1 MATFDLPL
9 LRIEVVGTVA
19 DVLFPAYRNLSVGYQ
34 NITLR
39 RIGRQIHSLL
49 AKVADGIIVG

>member
-1 MATFDLPL
+1 MGALDFPL

-19 DVLFPAYRNLSVGYQ
+19 NVLFPAYRNLLIGYKY
-34 NITLR
+34 ITFR

-49 AKVADGIIVG
+49 AKVADGIFVG

>member
-9 LRIEVVGTVA
+9 LWIEVVGTVA
-19 DVLFPAYRNLSVGYQ
+19 NVLFPAYRNLSVGYQ

-49 AKVADGIIVG
+49 AKVADGISVG